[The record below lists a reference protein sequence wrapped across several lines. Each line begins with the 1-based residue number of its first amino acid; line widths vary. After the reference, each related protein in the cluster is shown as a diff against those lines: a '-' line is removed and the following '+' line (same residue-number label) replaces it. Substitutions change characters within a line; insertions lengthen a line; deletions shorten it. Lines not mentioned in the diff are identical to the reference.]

1 MSTAGPVE
9 AKPLADAR
17 GSEPLPRARS
27 QLRGRDGYGAEAG
40 EPVSCHIVVLALGN
54 TLLRD
59 DGVGAAILQALER
72 EAAGWGGQVEFVDGG
87 TQGLALLGV
96 LSGRRAAVILDAVAL
111 GAAPGTVHV
120 LSADDVSGVRSRRA
134 TTAHEGNAGE
144 LLAAAR
150 LLGDLPERTI
160 VVGIEPEEIR
170 TGIGLSDRVARGVQ
184 EAAVCARRALE
195 GSLTNVPGHPG

>member
-1 MSTAGPVE
+1 LTPTAG
-9 AKPLADAR
+9 
-17 GSEPLPRARS
+17 RA
-27 QLRGRDGYGAEAG
+27 ET
-40 EPVSCHIVVLALGN
+40 VVLALGN

-59 DGVGAAILQALER
+59 DGAGAAILHALER
-72 EAAGWGGQVEFVDGG
+72 EAAGWGDEVEFVDGG

-120 LSADDVSGVRSRRA
+120 LSADEAALVRSRRS

-144 LLAAAR
+144 LLATAS

-160 VVGIEPEEIR
+160 IVGIEPAEVR
-170 TGIGLSDRVARGVQ
+170 TGVGLTDEVARSVPK
-184 EAAVCARRALE
+184 AVERVWRALE
-195 GSLTNVPGHPG
+195 GSSTYVPGHTG

>member
-1 MSTAGPVE
+1 LPI
-9 AKPLADAR
+9 DAVR
-17 GSEPLPRARS
+17 GLPTCA
-27 QLRGRDGYGAEAG
+27 QDVIL
-40 EPVSCHIVVLALGN
+40 PHIVVLALGN

-59 DGVGAAILQALER
+59 DGVGAAILQALEG
-72 EAAGWGGQVEFVDGG
+72 EAAGWGGEVEFVDGG

-170 TGIGLSDRVARGVQ
+170 TGIGLSDRVARSVQ